1 MGGWGRVSRH
11 VVNSGTPTLSPP
23 PQRPELGGAGW
34 AHSAGNT
41 VLSSDCRPTG
51 SLATERKGNHDFTT
65 AKAPRDAQPV
75 SPSGSCVYPWKQT
88 ARLTQRATALSLT
101 FLSCC
106 CCCSI
111 TPRAHSPSHFRPW
124 RGGRVARGWGGG
136 GGRLELSES
145 PRK

>member
-51 SLATERKGNHDFTT
+51 SLASFSV
-65 AKAPRDAQPV
+65 AAAAAPSRQ
-75 SPSGSCVYPWKQT
+75 G
-88 ARLTQRATALSLT
+88 RTALVTSA
-101 FLSCC
+101 
-106 CCCSI
+106 
-111 TPRAHSPSHFRPW
+111 RGGVAGW
-124 RGGRVARGWGGG
+124 RGVGGAEGGG
-136 GGRLELSES
+136 
-145 PRK
+145 